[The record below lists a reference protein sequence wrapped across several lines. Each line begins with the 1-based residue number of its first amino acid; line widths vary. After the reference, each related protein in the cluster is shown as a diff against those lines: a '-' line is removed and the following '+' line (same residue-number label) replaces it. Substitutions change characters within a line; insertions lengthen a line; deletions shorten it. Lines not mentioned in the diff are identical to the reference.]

1 MYMAEPSSGNHYTL
15 LSLTGG
21 KDITIGALSAFVA
34 AKLTVASK
42 HGNGN
47 MGVHLKLPASF
58 GPQPDSDDLITET
71 ALSRGPIWKNTEYT
85 WLNCRAWTNMTYE
98 PKFANDAFAFQ
109 ETVAEMW
116 QRLDRTIAEAVE
128 TKPPEPMVTDELHKE
143 ALAEAQTPMF
153 VSKSSNIEV
162 APMMGVEFVDLE
174 KYQAYIQARSNPGE
188 NATMESVGPT
198 ARAPQ
203 DMATISTATAGHGT
217 TPVKGAPVLSAKG
230 MPILCVIPHI
240 CMRCWDR

>member
-1 MYMAEPSSGNHYTL
+1 
-15 LSLTGG
+15 
-21 KDITIGALSAFVA
+21 
-34 AKLTVASK
+34 
-42 HGNGN
+42 
-47 MGVHLKLPASF
+47 
-58 GPQPDSDDLITET
+58 
-71 ALSRGPIWKNTEYT
+71 
-85 WLNCRAWTNMTYE
+85 MTYE
-98 PKFANDAFAFQ
+98 PKFTNDAFAFQ
-109 ETVAEMW
+109 ETVTEMW

-203 DMATISTATAGHGT
+203 DMATVSTATAGHWDYTSQGGT
-217 TPVKGAPVLSAKG
+217 IPQRQRDANPLCDPTHLYEGAGTDEQQPGASGAG
-230 MPILCVIPHI
+230 ILCLLP
-240 CMRCWDR
+240 